1 MQILKENEIVLI
13 KLIILSA
20 LNKINLKKR
29 C

>member
-20 LNKINLKKR
+20 LNKIN
-29 C
+29 